1 MPREII
7 AISLPADLKRKVDK
21 LANEEGLKRSDII
34 RDALK
39 RYLSFPERDRFAEKE
54 FERLRDKMR
63 YKARVK
69 GIYTDEDVFKIV
81 S

>member
-1 MPREII
+1 M
-7 AISLPADLKRKVDK
+7 
-21 LANEEGLKRSDII
+21 KRSDII

>member
-21 LANEEGLKRSDII
+21 LAKEEGLKRSDII

-39 RYLSFPERDRFAEKE
+39 RYLSLKE

-63 YKARVK
+63 YKARAK